1 MAVGAESRCKDESG
15 RNPEGFS
22 VFVRARYI
30 REYWVEKVA
39 AFSERLASMRS
50 RWEGRIHVDGSMKG
64 AYMAIRGM
72 TSSRRRAIIKNGMT
86 LFEHEKKGR
95 DEK

>member
-1 MAVGAESRCKDESG
+1 MKHCCTYPQMAVGAESRCKDESG

-22 VFVRARYI
+22 AFVRARYI

-50 RWEGRIHVDGSMKG
+50 RWEGRIQVDGSMKG
-64 AYMAIRGM
+64 AYMEIG
-72 TSSRRRAIIKNGMT
+72 RA
-86 LFEHEKKGR
+86 HV
-95 DEK
+95 